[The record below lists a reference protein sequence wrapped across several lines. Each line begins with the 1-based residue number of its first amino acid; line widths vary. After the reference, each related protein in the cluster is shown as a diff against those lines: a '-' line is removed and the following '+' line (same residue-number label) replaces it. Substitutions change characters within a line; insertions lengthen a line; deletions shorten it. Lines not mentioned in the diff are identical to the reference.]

1 MLAIREIFIKN
12 FNVTIKSLEY
22 KSIKFYNNSILYFL
36 SFFPFSFITLI
47 CYLINIKYIYKL
59 DKIYFSNYNNNF
71 RILPFIDTI
80 YIYNNN
86 ENKKLIYINKY
97 NYSIPWWFIIEKE
110 NLNEYENIEFKYK
123 SKGKLEERKYKIND
137 LENKLLY
144 EIF

>member
-36 SFFPFSFITLI
+36 SFIPFSFITLI

-59 DKIYFSNYNNNF
+59 DNIYFSNYNNNF
-71 RILPFIDTI
+71 RILPFIDNI
-80 YIYNNN
+80 YVYNNDN
-86 ENKKLIYINKY
+86 NKKSLSINKY
-97 NYSIPWWFIIEKE
+97 NYSIPWWYIIEKE

-123 SKGKLEERKYKIND
+123 LKGKLEEKNYKIND

>member
-22 KSIKFYNNSILYFL
+22 KSIKFYNNNVLYFL

-86 ENKKLIYINKY
+86 ENKKLISINKY